1 MHIVIFITMYYQ
13 VKIAA
18 VKLVSRG
25 HLTTI
30 SSSIVGFSC
39 NDMHLEGVH
48 LNRKRL
54 ILLVF
59 DFQAFLKNIKVV
71 YYITAWH

>member
-1 MHIVIFITMYYQ
+1 MHIVIFITMYYK

-30 SSSIVGFSC
+30 SSSIVGFSY

-54 ILLVF
+54 ILLSSF
-59 DFQAFLKNIKVV
+59 SKNIEVV

>member
-48 LNRKRL
+48 LNKKSL
-54 ILLVF
+54 IFVF
-59 DFQAFLKNIKVV
+59 DFPAFLKNIEVV
-71 YYITAWH
+71 YYITA